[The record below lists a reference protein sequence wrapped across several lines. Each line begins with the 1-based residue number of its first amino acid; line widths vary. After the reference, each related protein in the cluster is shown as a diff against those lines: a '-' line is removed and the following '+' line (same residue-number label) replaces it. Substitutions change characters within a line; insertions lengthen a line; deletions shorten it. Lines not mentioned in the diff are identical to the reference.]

1 MFDIS
6 GVKERIRE
14 VRVERGVSRWE
25 LADTLNVSYNAISKW
40 ESHKGIYSK
49 TVPSIDHLMELCEVL
64 ETTPNYILLGKE

>member
-14 VRVERGVSRWE
+14 VRVERGISRWE

-40 ESHKGIYSK
+40 ENQETFAT

-64 ETTPNYILLGKE
+64 DTTPNYILLGKE